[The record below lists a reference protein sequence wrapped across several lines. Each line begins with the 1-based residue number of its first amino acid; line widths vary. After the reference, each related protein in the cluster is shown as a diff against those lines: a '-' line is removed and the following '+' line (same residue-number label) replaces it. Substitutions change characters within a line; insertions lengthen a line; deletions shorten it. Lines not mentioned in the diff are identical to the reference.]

1 MKRLRLNPDY
11 LRRHLFAAAVMAAL
25 GCWFGYD
32 GAVRYPRMA
41 PDELYRSIEQAE
53 PPADTDLEAFKRQ
66 KTNAQLG
73 LALVLLVA
81 AGVVGLRLFLSSRLD
96 FAWDEAGFSVA
107 GRRHSPADVASLD
120 RSRWESKGILKL
132 KLADGGSVVL
142 DAWHHLGVREAAA
155 ELFPLPDE
163 TKKEG

>member
-1 MKRLRLNPDY
+1 MKLKLNKEY
-11 LRRHLFAAAVMAAL
+11 AHRHLFVTLLMAGL
-25 GCWFGYD
+25 CCWFGYD
-32 GAVRYPRMA
+32 GAVRYPRMT
-41 PDELYRSIEQAE
+41 PDLLYRSIEQAE
-53 PPADTDLEAFKRQ
+53 PPAGADLEAFKRQ

-96 FAWDEAGFSVA
+96 FVWDEAGFSVA
-107 GRRHSPADVASLD
+107 GRRHSPADIAQLD

-155 ELFPLPDE
+155 ELFPPADE
-163 TKKEG
+163 AKEDS

>member
-11 LRRHLFAAAVMAAL
+11 LRRHLFAAVVMAAL
-25 GCWFGYD
+25 GGWFGYD
-32 GAVRYPRMA
+32 GAVRYPNMA

-53 PPADTDLEAFKRQ
+53 PPEGLDLEAFKRQ

-73 LALVLLVA
+73 LALGLVVA

-96 FAWDEAGFSVA
+96 FAWDEAGFSVD
-107 GRRHSPADVASLD
+107 GRRYAPADVASLD

-132 KLADGGSVVL
+132 KLNDGRVAVL

-163 TKKEG
+163 AKGDS

>member
-53 PPADTDLEAFKRQ
+53 PPADTDLERQ

-107 GRRHSPADVASLD
+107 GRRHSPADVAQLD

-132 KLADGGSVVL
+132 KLADGGSVAL

>member
-11 LRRHLFAAAVMAAL
+11 LRRHLFAAVVMAAL
-25 GCWFGYD
+25 GCWFCYD

-53 PPADTDLEAFKRQ
+53 PPAGADLEAFKRQ

-81 AGVVGLRLFLSSRLD
+81 AGVVGVRLFLSSRLD

-120 RSRWESKGILKL
+120 RSRWEPKGILKL

>member
-11 LRRHLFAAAVMAAL
+11 LRRHLFAAVVMAAL

-53 PPADTDLEAFKRQ
+53 PPAGADLEAFKHQ

-96 FAWDEAGFSVA
+96 FAWDEAG
-107 GRRHSPADVASLD
+107 RRRASL
-120 RSRWESKGILKL
+120 S
-132 KLADGGSVVL
+132 
-142 DAWHHLGVREAAA
+142 
-155 ELFPLPDE
+155 
-163 TKKEG
+163 

>member
-11 LRRHLFAAAVMAAL
+11 LRRHLFSAAVMAAL
-25 GCWFGYD
+25 GCWFSYD

-53 PPADTDLEAFKRQ
+53 PPAGADLEAFKRQ

-81 AGVVGLRLFLSSRLD
+81 AGVVGTRLFLSSRLD
-96 FAWDEAGFSVA
+96 FAWDESGFSVG
-107 GRRHSPADVASLD
+107 GRRYAPADVASLD

-132 KLADGGSVVL
+132 KLADGRMVVL

>member
-53 PPADTDLEAFKRQ
+53 PPAGADLEAFKRQ

-81 AGVVGLRLFLSSRLD
+81 AGVVGVRLFLASRMD
-96 FAWDEAGFSVA
+96 FAWEGKEFSWR
-107 GRRHSPADVASLD
+107 GRRLSVADVAEVD
-120 RSRWESKGILKL
+120 RSRWETKGILKL
-132 KLADGGSVVL
+132 KLSDGGSVVL
-142 DAWHHLGVREAAA
+142 DAWHHLGVRDAVA
-155 ELFPLPDE
+155 ELFPSADG
-163 TKKEG
+163 TKGEA

>member
-53 PPADTDLEAFKRQ
+53 PPAGADLEAFKRQ
-66 KTNAQLG
+66 KEMIGIAT
-73 LALVLLVA
+73 VHY
-81 AGVVGLRLFLSSRLD
+81 
-96 FAWDEAGFSVA
+96 SV
-107 GRRHSPADVASLD
+107 
-120 RSRWESKGILKL
+120 
-132 KLADGGSVVL
+132 
-142 DAWHHLGVREAAA
+142 
-155 ELFPLPDE
+155 
-163 TKKEG
+163 

>member
-1 MKRLRLNPDY
+1 MY
-11 LRRHLFAAAVMAAL
+11 LRGLNSVTRSTPVTADEVEHRSKFAAVSAAVNTRLKDTTKQAA
-25 GCWFGYD
+25 
-32 GAVRYPRMA
+32 
-41 PDELYRSIEQAE
+41 
-53 PPADTDLEAFKRQ
+53 DLEAFKRQ

-107 GRRHSPADVASLD
+107 GRRHSPADVAQLD

-163 TKKEG
+163 AKGDS